1 MHLCASAR
9 VAKVFATLHIQ
20 VEACL
25 CFPAQSELTLL
36 LCKKLHCSAVSFEV
50 CSGHKVHLL
59 ILMFPNVGRAAL
71 VFLFP
76 FLSWSGQLQSV
87 ASHLNSIVGAFSRK
101 EWLAAVCRA
110 CINNKHFHSD
120 VRIIY

>member
-1 MHLCASAR
+1 MSLFSCAS
-9 VAKVFATLHIQ
+9 L
-20 VEACL
+20 CL
-25 CFPAQSELTLL
+25 SQSGKGICNTSHTGGSLSVKLVFPAQSELTLL

-76 FLSWSGQLQSV
+76 FLSWSGQL
-87 ASHLNSIVGAFSRK
+87 
-101 EWLAAVCRA
+101 
-110 CINNKHFHSD
+110 
-120 VRIIY
+120 